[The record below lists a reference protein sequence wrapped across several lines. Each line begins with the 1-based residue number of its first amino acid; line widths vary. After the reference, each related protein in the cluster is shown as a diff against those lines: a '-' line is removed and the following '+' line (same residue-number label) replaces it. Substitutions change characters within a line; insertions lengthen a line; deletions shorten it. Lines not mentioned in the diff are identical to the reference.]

1 MAILYGAN
9 YFTEDEWITI
19 DTLIRHGQRGS
30 KQGQPNHILD
40 EPLISFDDSK
50 QAAKD
55 DVNIQDAVLYS
66 SKPFE
71 RDAMVTSEKQTHV
84 PVCSEP
90 AAPTQL
96 PTETPNGSSAV
107 TSSCEGNTLLKP
119 TEPLVENSETD
130 TYSPGA
136 ATDSEREIWM
146 HSSVS
151 EVGTEDLASFE
162 VAPPP
167 HSKSPDQPYPKLS
180 AVHFIRNI
188 DKPQSLDT
196 SYEGNGVGPSA
207 KLPGSR
213 ASTAATRTAHGSTSS
228 SDGTAV
234 LLEVTPGTILVAQS
248 NFTKKAKVH
257 VGVSSGDSIKV
268 LKKVSGIMYLG
279 ENLTTKQVGQLP
291 SSVFEK
297 SKQAR
302 KKNSA
307 IDKQRAIAEL
317 KTVALVKNSSSSSS
331 SVGNDL
337 DKVEGMNA
345 AEWDKDDTS
354 VTTATVSSSRHGLAG
369 LSQSMFANSDDQSQC
384 SEPNEQEVMRAMIS
398 MMLDEKV

>member
-1 MAILYGAN
+1 LAILYGAN

-30 KQGQPNHILD
+30 KRGTPNHILD
-40 EPLISFDDSK
+40 EPLISFEDSK

-66 SKPFE
+66 PKPFE
-71 RDAMVTSEKQTHV
+71 RDAIVTSETQIHV
-84 PVCSEP
+84 PVCSES

-96 PTETPNGSSAV
+96 PAETSNGPSMV
-107 TSSCEGNTLLKP
+107 TSSGEGNTLLKP

-162 VAPPP
+162 VASPP
-167 HSKSPDQPYPKLS
+167 HSKSLDQPYPKLS
-180 AVHFIRNI
+180 AVHFIRNN

-196 SYEGNGVGPSA
+196 SYEGNSVGPSA
-207 KLPGSR
+207 KLPGPR
-213 ASTAATRTAHGSTSS
+213 ASTTATRTAHGSTSS

-248 NFTKKAKVH
+248 SFTKKAKVH

-279 ENLTTKQVGQLP
+279 ENLTTKQIGQLP

-302 KKNSA
+302 KKNSP

-354 VTTATVSSSRHGLAG
+354 VTTATVSSSRHGLVG

-384 SEPNEQEVMRAMIS
+384 SEPDEQEVMRAMIS
-398 MMLDEKV
+398 RMLDEKV